1 MADLNVKN
9 YLKGLTRE
17 ELNQKWVKF
26 CKTPPPKHLGKSY
39 LIKQIAWFMEH
50 QGLKK
55 ETQKTLDKLVKQY
68 EKTKSVRVSEMGRQK
83 KLDVKMGTK
92 FIREYKSV
100 KYEVTVVENGYS
112 YNGKIYKSITA
123 VAKEITGTGW
133 NGKRFFGV
141 NR

>member
-1 MADLNVKN
+1 MTDLNVKN
-9 YLKGLTRE
+9 YLKELTRE
-17 ELNQKWVKF
+17 ELNQKWMKF
-26 CKTPPPKHLGKSY
+26 CKIPPPSHLGKSY

-50 QGLKK
+50 QSLKK

-68 EKTKSVRVSEMGRQK
+68 EKNKTVRVSEMDRAK
-83 KLDVKMGTK
+83 KLDVRLGTK
-92 FIREYKSV
+92 FIREYKSI
-100 KYEVTVVENGYS
+100 KYEVTAVENGYN

-123 VAKEITGTGW
+123 VAKAITGTGW

>member
-9 YLKGLTRE
+9 YLKELTKDE
-17 ELNQKWVKF
+17 VDQKWVKF
-26 CKTPPPKHLGKSY
+26 CKSQPPKHLGKSY
-39 LIKQIAWFMEH
+39 LVKQIAWYMEY

-68 EKTKSVRVSEMGRQK
+68 EKTKSVRVFEMDRK
-83 KLDVKMGTK
+83 NKLDVKPGTK

-100 KYEVTVVENGYS
+100 KYEVTAVENGYS